1 MLYHTIQPFFD
12 FEVYRSPC
20 KQCFGSGCFR
30 GFLPIWIRVLKVGMW
45 IRLLINLRDL
55 NDGYDKVLEEPN
67 QGGQCKSAIMKYNIF
82 FYFNSSFRTFF
93 HRSGFFRIGSEFLA
107 DPDPESEKKSDP
119 DPGKKTR
126 IRNVRCY
133 ETLVWREAPPHP
145 PWA

>member
-55 NDGYDKVLEEPN
+55 NDVYDKVLEEPN
-67 QGGQCKSAIMKYNIF
+67 QKGQCKSAIMKYNIF
-82 FYFNSSFRTFF
+82 S
-93 HRSGFFRIGSEFLA
+93 
-107 DPDPESEKKSDP
+107 
-119 DPGKKTR
+119 
-126 IRNVRCY
+126 
-133 ETLVWREAPPHP
+133 TLTQVF
-145 PWA
+145 